1 MQKNLKRIL
10 LGTMFTAVL
19 LLTACG
25 TGESSEPTPD
35 INAIRTEAVKT
46 AMVEMTV
53 QAALSPTETSPPPTM
68 TPLPTATLNSGAA
81 QPSTGSSSSGS
92 TSSGS
97 SGSSGAIV
105 TAGPTS
111 TPDIYICEFVDQKPL
126 DGPQMTGWIYD
137 VVWTFRNV
145 VTAKWTKA
153 DYYVMWTGGADLSPT
168 HIYKLPKDVGYY
180 ETVDIAVD
188 ITVPPSPVGVPGYI
202 TKWALVNNNG
212 EQICNFYHQITLTY
226 PPPTPT
232 P

>member
-1 MQKNLKRIL
+1 MQKNLKKIL
-10 LGTMFTAVL
+10 LGAALAAVML
-19 LLTACG
+19 ISACG
-25 TGESSEPTPD
+25 TGEPQEPTPD

-53 QAALSPTETSPPPTM
+53 QAALSPSETAPPPTM
-68 TPLPTATLNSGAA
+68 TPFPTATLSTDAVQPAAGA
-81 QPSTGSSSSGS
+81 SSSS
-92 TSSGS
+92 SSGS
-97 SGSSGAIV
+97 SGSSGASV

-111 TPDIYICEFVDQKPL
+111 TPDIYICEFVDQSPL

-145 VTAKWTKA
+145 GTATWTMA
-153 DYYVMWTGGADLSPT
+153 DYYVMWTGGDDLSPT

-180 ETVDIAVD
+180 ETVDIGVD
-188 ITVPPSPVGVPGYI
+188 INVPTSPVGVPGWI

-212 EQICNFYHQITLTY
+212 EQICNFFHQITLTY
-226 PPPTPT
+226 PPPTAT